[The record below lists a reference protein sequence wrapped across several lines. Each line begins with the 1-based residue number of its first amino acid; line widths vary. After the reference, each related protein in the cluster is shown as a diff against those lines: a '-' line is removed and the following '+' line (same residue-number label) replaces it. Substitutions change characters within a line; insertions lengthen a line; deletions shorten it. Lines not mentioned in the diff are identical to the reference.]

1 MNHLEISK
9 AGLNWDV
16 HEPFVRTI
24 TVIDEHQDE
33 FGHTNNVSYL
43 SMLQDVAWMHSQKL
57 GLGMADYQRL
67 GAGCVVRRHELN
79 YLAPTHLGDRLAV
92 ATWVDE
98 NDFRLC
104 MWRGYQIIR
113 EQDQAGFQSVLG
125 FDQPTDG
132 GALPP
137 QRPVGRQGEI
147 GIRRGG
153 HLLGALGDL
162 TGQ

>member
-113 EQDQAGFQSVLG
+113 EQDQALVMRARSQFVCIDMQSG
-125 FDQPTDG
+125 KPRRMPPAFCAYQP
-132 GALPP
+132 A
-137 QRPVGRQGEI
+137 RKKE
-147 GIRRGG
+147 
-153 HLLGALGDL
+153 
-162 TGQ
+162 